1 MRLDGLSLTSRS
13 PYFFRLLPICQ
24 EMRVRERERRAERI
38 RIAQHLHDTVL
49 QHFLGAFLQLRVAV
63 DQLPSNS
70 PTRPGLYKIL
80 ELMGRVI
87 EEFRR
92 AVQGLHLSKTESHD
106 LEQSFSRI
114 HEEFVTGEQVEF
126 RVLVLGSPRQLHPV
140 IREEIYC
147 IGREALVNAFRH
159 SGANKVEVELE
170 YAPRRFR
177 LVVRDNGCGIDP
189 EVLRSGRDGHWGLAG
204 IRERAE
210 RVGAKLRVRS
220 RVAAGTE
227 IELSVPN
234 SIAFE
239 SRNR

>member
-13 PYFFRLLPICQ
+13 PYFFRLPPIRR
-24 EMRVRERERRAERI
+24 EMRVREKERLEERI

-63 DQLPSNS
+63 DQLPWNS
-70 PTRPGLYKIL
+70 PTRPHLCKVL

-87 EEFRR
+87 EEFHR
-92 AVQGLHLSKTESHD
+92 AVQGLRSSKTESHD
-106 LEQSFSRI
+106 LEQAFSRI
-114 HEEFVTGEQVEF
+114 PEELGTEEQVEF
-126 RVLVLGSPRQLHPV
+126 RLLVLGSSRQLRPF
-140 IREEIYC
+140 IGEEIYRV
-147 IGREALVNAFRH
+147 GREALVNAFRH

-189 EVLRSGRDGHWGLAG
+189 EVLRSGRDGHWGLPG
-204 IRERAE
+204 VRERAE
-210 RVGAKLRVRS
+210 RIGAKLRVWS